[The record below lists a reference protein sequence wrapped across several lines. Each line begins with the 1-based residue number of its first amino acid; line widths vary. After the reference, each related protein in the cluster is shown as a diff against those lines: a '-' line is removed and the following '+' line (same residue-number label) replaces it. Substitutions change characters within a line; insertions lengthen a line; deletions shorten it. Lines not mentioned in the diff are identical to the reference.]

1 MKKIIISA
9 AVAAMALSTSALAA
23 DKGIDITTTGQGVV
37 YYQTSD
43 TGDNS
48 MFGQD
53 NSSANVGLQLNLD
66 ADLKNG
72 FTFGAQLS
80 YLGTAGLEKNLVSD
94 TRQVSAGSSLWAGLD
109 GDTTN
114 ELALTQINVA
124 KTVGNTTVKLGRQE
138 LPKSLSPFAYS
149 EGWNVFKNTFDAIL
163 AINTD
168 IPDTTLVGAYV
179 SGGTG
184 MSLDSTSNLVAGQ
197 TGLDVNGA
205 AYMLTAQNK
214 SIPMTTLTGSY
225 YDVSKVGGAN
235 SNNANAMWLDAAIA
249 GADMPLGLS
258 VGIQGGQI
266 AVDLATM
273 PAAEDTTAFG
283 VKVGLAPV
291 EALNIGLAFT
301 SVDDG
306 TVAIKNFGTGIKSP
320 LYTQM
325 VANQDAISLD
335 GDTMMASA
343 AYSFGAAGTV
353 TARGTLTSAGAGNIN
368 GENDFRDLELLYTL
382 NAGGVSYLAAFV
394 NTELDDGSD
403 AVNIVRLWARLNF

>member
-1 MKKIIISA
+1 MKKIILSA
-9 AVAAMALSTSALAA
+9 AVAAMALSTSAFAA

-37 YYQTSD
+37 YFQTHD
-43 TGDNS
+43 NGDES
-48 MFGQD
+48 MFGQT

-72 FTFGAQLS
+72 FTFGSQIS
-80 YLGTAGLEKNLVSD
+80 YLGTAGLEKTLVSGTMQGVTD
-94 TRQVSAGSSLWAGLD
+94 VPAGL
-109 GDTTN
+109 GGGTTTN
-114 ELALTQINVA
+114 QLALTQINIA

-184 MSLDSTSNLVAGQ
+184 GGIQTTQNLVAPG
-197 TGLDVNGA
+197 TAFAISGA

-225 YDVSKVGGAN
+225 YDVSKVAGAN
-235 SNNANAMWLDAAIA
+235 SHNANAMWLDAAIA
-249 GADMPLGLS
+249 GADMPLGLT

-266 AVDLATM
+266 ALDLASM
-273 PAAEDTTAFG
+273 PAAKDTTAFG

-291 EALNIGLAFT
+291 DALTVGLAFT

-325 VANQDAISLD
+325 VANQNAISLD

-353 TARGTLTSAGAGNIN
+353 TARGTLTSAGTGNMN
-368 GENDFRDLELLYTL
+368 GENDFRDLELLYTV